1 MILQLARKIKASW
14 LLILQVHL
22 IFTLLGVIAL
32 GPLFGLLLQGLLELS
47 GSSAVSDGDIALLFL
62 SPLGIVSGLLLVG
75 VFLAINAMEIG
86 ALLAISVAAN
96 HRLRCSPVQAT
107 IFALR
112 HWIDLLQLT
121 LHLSVRVLAYLLPF
135 ALSVGAIAW
144 LLLNEYD
151 INFYLTERP
160 PQFLVAIIA
169 AFALL
174 VLCLWLLGKKFL
186 SWCLALPLV
195 LFADLSNRGALAES
209 ERLTFGSRTEILRIY
224 LGSLATAGLLGL
236 IPIVLFDLF
245 GGWIVSSHEGS
256 LSVLVFL
263 LGGLA
268 LIWLIMNFFVAAFTL
283 SSICI
288 TTSDL
293 YDRLGP
299 PLRVDLMQ
307 GELAGLPLP
316 ALGWSVP
323 RIALCV
329 FTVAAMATVTGGWLL
344 NGIQTED
351 RVAIIAHRG
360 ASSAAP
366 ENTLASIRKAVI
378 DGADWVEIDVQE
390 TRDGQI
396 VVVHDSDF
404 MKLANNPL
412 KVRDGDLARIQTLDV
427 GSWFDPQYKEETV
440 PTLEQALEETRGRAG
455 LLIELKYYGYDEQ
468 LEQRVVDIVEAAGMS
483 DDVSVMSLKLPGVR
497 KLQAL
502 RPQWTTGLLA
512 ATALGDLSKT
522 DVDFLAVSQ
531 RMITARFIKRSHT
544 AGKQVMVW
552 TVNDPLSMSKWISM
566 GVDGVI
572 TDEPEMARTVL
583 EERSKMS
590 SAERLVLQAAL
601 FLGKPVPE
609 NLYRDKSP

>member
-1 MILQLARKIKASW
+1 M
-14 LLILQVHL
+14 
-22 IFTLLGVIAL
+22 
-32 GPLFGLLLQGLLELS
+32 
-47 GSSAVSDGDIALLFL
+47 
-62 SPLGIVSGLLLVG
+62 
-75 VFLAINAMEIG
+75 
-86 ALLAISVAAN
+86 
-96 HRLRCSPVQAT
+96 
-107 IFALR
+107 
-112 HWIDLLQLT
+112 
-121 LHLSVRVLAYLLPF
+121 
-135 ALSVGAIAW
+135 
-144 LLLNEYD
+144 
-151 INFYLTERP
+151 
-160 PQFLVAIIA
+160 
-169 AFALL
+169 
-174 VLCLWLLGKKFL
+174 
-186 SWCLALPLV
+186 
-195 LFADLSNRGALAES
+195 
-209 ERLTFGSRTEILRIY
+209 
-224 LGSLATAGLLGL
+224 
-236 IPIVLFDLF
+236 
-245 GGWIVSSHEGS
+245 
-256 LSVLVFL
+256 
-263 LGGLA
+263 
-268 LIWLIMNFFVAAFTL
+268 
-283 SSICI
+283 
-288 TTSDL
+288 
-293 YDRLGP
+293 
-299 PLRVDLMQ
+299 
-307 GELAGLPLP
+307 
-316 ALGWSVP
+316 
-323 RIALCV
+323 
-329 FTVAAMATVTGGWLL
+329 
-344 NGIQTED
+344 
-351 RVAIIAHRG
+351 
-360 ASSAAP
+360 
-366 ENTLASIRKAVI
+366 ASIRKAVI